1 MVSGCSGQVTEPFL
15 ASESS
20 VKGEEPQGLPLQIA
34 VSQSMYAAR
43 PCAQHRESATEA
55 SVLGEKAVM
64 CVYMRG
70 EHNCMLI
77 HLVVESL

>member
-1 MVSGCSGQVTEPFL
+1 MVSGCSGQVTEPLL

-20 VKGEEPQGLPLQIA
+20 VKGEEPQGLPLRIA

-55 SVLGEKAVM
+55 SVLGEKAGM
-64 CVYMRG
+64 CVCTCVGNITVCLYTW
-70 EHNCMLI
+70 L
-77 HLVVESL
+77 